1 LHEKVRMRKF
11 SPALLPAVAA
21 LCLCLSASAAANELS
36 AIRHWSSPTST
47 RIVLDFRE
55 RAAYK
60 TVPQPD
66 PDKLVLDI
74 TDIAGAV
81 PVSTVLIND
90 GIVKTVT
97 AARRDRD
104 TIRITVALTKPASHK
119 IFSLEKFMDKP
130 PRLAIDIVRL
140 DLEQADKVER
150 QQTRKLK
157 QQQVRIVVIDAGH
170 GGEDPGAI
178 GPGKTMEKAIV
189 LALARKT
196 AQLLN
201 RAPDIK
207 AYLTRKG
214 DYFIPLG
221 TRMNMAREHGADLF
235 ISIHAD
241 SSFSGK
247 IQGTSI
253 YCLSLKG
260 ASSAAALKLAQQEN
274 ASDSVGGVP
283 LEHHND
289 DLNAILVDLV
299 QTNTLNASLKCA
311 GILLQEIARCNRL
324 RMDQPQQAGFKVLKD
339 PDMTSVLI
347 ETDFLS
353 NPSREQRLKSEQFQ
367 NSFAAAIAAA
377 VTKFFPAAPPS
388 AAGEKPAREASAP
401 KAGKKSPA
409 PRLHTAVRGESLD
422 SIAKKYGMTAARLRA
437 LNGLSEKST
446 IRAGMKLKVGEE
458 FSPAAP
464 PLAVSE
470 QPAGKSSSQKASGK
484 PSPASVHTVAR
495 GESLSSIAHRYGTT
509 VSKLM
514 AVNGLSEKNKILIG
528 MKLKVGAGE

>member
-1 LHEKVRMRKF
+1 VTGILQNHRLHEKVRMRKF

-21 LCLCLSASAAANELS
+21 LYLLLSASAAANELS

-74 TDIAGAV
+74 TGIAGAV

-104 TIRITVALTKPASHK
+104 TIRITVELTRPASHK

-130 PRLAIDIVRL
+130 PRLAIDIIRP

-157 QQQVRIVVIDAGH
+157 QKQVRIVVIDAGH

-178 GPGKTMEKAIV
+178 GPGKTMEKDIV
-189 LALARKT
+189 LAIARKT

-221 TRMNMAREHGADLF
+221 TRMNMAQEHGADLF

-241 SSFSGK
+241 SSFSSK

-260 ASSAAALKLAQQEN
+260 ASSAAALKLAQKEN

-283 LEHHND
+283 LEQHND

-311 GILLQEIARCNRL
+311 GSLLQEIARFNRL

-339 PDMTSVLI
+339 PDITSVLI

-353 NPSREQRLKSEQFQ
+353 NPRSEQRLKSEQFQ

-377 VTKFFPAAPPS
+377 VTRFFPAAPPP
-388 AAGEKPAREASAP
+388 AAGGQPAREASAP

-409 PRLHTAVRGESLD
+409 TRLHTVARGESLD
-422 SIAKKYGMTAARLRA
+422 TIAKKYGMTAARLKA

-446 IRAGMKLKVGEE
+446 IRAGMKLK
-458 FSPAAP
+458 
-464 PLAVSE
+464 
-470 QPAGKSSSQKASGK
+470 
-484 PSPASVHTVAR
+484 
-495 GESLSSIAHRYGTT
+495 IA
-509 VSKLM
+509 KQ
-514 AVNGLSEKNKILIG
+514 
-528 MKLKVGAGE
+528 

>member
-1 LHEKVRMRKF
+1 VTGISQNHRLHEKVRMRKR
-11 SPALLPAVAA
+11 SHALLPAVAA
-21 LCLCLSASAAANELS
+21 LCLCLSAAAAANELS

-55 RAAYK
+55 SPAYK
-60 TVPQPD
+60 IVQQPD
-66 PDKLVLDI
+66 PDKLVLDV

-81 PVSTVLIND
+81 PVSTAPIND

-104 TIRITVALTKPASHK
+104 TIRIIVALTKPASHK
-119 IFSLEKFMDKP
+119 IFTLEKFMDKP
-130 PRLAIDIVRL
+130 PRLAIDIVRP

-157 QQQVRIVVIDAGH
+157 QKQVRIVVIDAGH

-178 GPGKTMEKAIV
+178 GPGKTMEKDIV
-189 LALARKT
+189 LAIARKT

-221 TRMNMAREHGADLF
+221 TRMNMAQEHGADLF

-241 SSFSGK
+241 SSFSTK

-260 ASSAAALKLAQQEN
+260 ASSAAAQKLAQKEN
-274 ASDSVGGVP
+274 DSDSVGGVP

-289 DLNAILVDLV
+289 DLNAILIDLV

-311 GILLQEIARCNRL
+311 GSLLQEIARCNRL
-324 RMDQPQQAGFKVLKD
+324 RMDQPQQACFKVLKD

-353 NPSREQRLKSEQFQ
+353 NPRMEQKLKSEQFQ

-377 VTKFFPAAPPS
+377 VTRIFPAAPSP
-388 AAGEKPAREASAP
+388 APGESRTREAAAP

-409 PRLHTAVRGESLD
+409 IRLHTVGRGESLA
-422 SIAKKYGMTAARLRA
+422 SIAGKYGMTAARLRA

-446 IRAGMKLKVGEE
+446 VRAGMKLKV
-458 FSPAAP
+458 AK
-464 PLAVSE
+464 
-470 QPAGKSSSQKASGK
+470 Q
-484 PSPASVHTVAR
+484 
-495 GESLSSIAHRYGTT
+495 
-509 VSKLM
+509 
-514 AVNGLSEKNKILIG
+514 
-528 MKLKVGAGE
+528 